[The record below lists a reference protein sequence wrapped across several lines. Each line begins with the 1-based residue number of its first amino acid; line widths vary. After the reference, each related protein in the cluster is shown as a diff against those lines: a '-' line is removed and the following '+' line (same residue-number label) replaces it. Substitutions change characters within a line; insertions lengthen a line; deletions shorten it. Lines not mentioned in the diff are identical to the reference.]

1 MQPTTTNASNVS
13 AALAAQ
19 AESVCRHYL
28 PNGRREGRYWVVG
41 NVHGSRG
48 NSLFIRL
55 RGPGRPGKWTDA
67 ATGQHGDLLDII
79 KHRSGAISI
88 RDALAN
94 ARAFLAMPA
103 SCPMPPTPASQDNEP
118 LRRSAQRLWHSSHP
132 IAGTN
137 AESYLKA
144 RGIAHCHYTSLRFHP
159 SLYYR
164 EGDST
169 RQFPALIAAATDPTG
184 RITGVHRTYLDPARP
199 AKANVQNPKKALGDI
214 IGSTV
219 QFASANPDTCL
230 IVGEGIETVLSLL
243 TAYPACAGAATLSAA
258 GLGAFSPSGD
268 RRIAIGR
275 DRGPDGIA
283 AGMRLAERCMKAR
296 IRFRILPPLLQDFN
310 DDLVAFGPEGIRRS
324 LTPS

>member
-1 MQPTTTNASNVS
+1 MQPTTTTATAIS

-19 AESVCRHYL
+19 AESVCRHFL

-41 NVHGSRG
+41 DIHGSRG
-48 NSLFIRL
+48 KSLFIRL
-55 RGPGRPGKWTDA
+55 RGPGRPGKWNDM
-67 ATGQHGDLLDII
+67 ATGDHGDLLDII
-79 KHRSGAISI
+79 RHRTGGSTL

-94 ARAFLAMPA
+94 ARAFLAIPA
-103 SCPMPPTPASQDNEP
+103 SCAMPSTPAPQDNEP
-118 LRRSAQRLWHSSHP
+118 LRRSARRLWHSSHP
-132 IAGTN
+132 LAGTH

-144 RGIAHCHYTSLRFHP
+144 RGITECHYPSLRFHP

-169 RQFPALIAAATDPTG
+169 RQFPALVAAATDPTG
-184 RITGVHRTYLDPARP
+184 RITGVHRTYLDPSRP
-199 AKANVQNPKKALGDI
+199 AKANVPNPKKALGDI

-219 QFASANPDTCL
+219 QFTSANSDTCL

-258 GLGAFSPSGD
+258 GLGAFTPAGD
-268 RRIAIGR
+268 RRVAIGR

-283 AGMRLAERCMKAR
+283 AGMRLAERCMKAGHT
-296 IRFRILPPLLQDFN
+296 FRILPPLLQDFN
-310 DDLVAFGPEGIRRS
+310 DDLVAFGPEGIRRG